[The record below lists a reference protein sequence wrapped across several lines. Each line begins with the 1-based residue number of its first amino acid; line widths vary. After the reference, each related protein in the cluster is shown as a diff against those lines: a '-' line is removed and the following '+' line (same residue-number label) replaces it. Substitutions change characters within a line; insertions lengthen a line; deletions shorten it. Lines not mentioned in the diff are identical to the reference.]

1 MKTPN
6 NKMPDVK
13 KRQNR
18 NSQLQ
23 NSQFNKMPNVKKR
36 PRLITKLQIQQNA
49 QSNKTLDYKTP
60 NETKTPKKQN
70 A

>member
-1 MKTPN
+1 
-6 NKMPDVK
+6 MPDVK

-49 QSNKTLDYKTP
+49 QSNKTLAYKTP